1 MRKVLIS
8 ILVILLIVLAY
19 FTIFQGISIGNFEI
33 LSASGI
39 VGLNDELTAKIE
51 EANRKIKNDL
61 QSKRTELS
69 QSVSTLLQNKES
81 YYRVANVSTESEI
94 SKANT
99 QETYDIE
106 YLWLRVGRHAR
117 TEGVNIRMDVMNGTT
132 GDETTKNLSFT
143 VIGQYVAIIDF
154 VSSIEDDSELAFRI
168 ENFNLL
174 PDGTNLKATF
184 DITGIRIKIENTTQ
198 SVSGTNN
205 ETAAEGTATPDGA
218 TNTEATTTGTSS
230 ANTIDTNTT
239 TQGS

>member
-132 GDETTKNLSFT
+132 GDENTKNLSFT

-205 ETAAEGTATPDGA
+205 ETATEGTATPDGA

>member
-132 GDETTKNLSFT
+132 GDENTKSFIHSNWT
-143 VIGQYVAIIDF
+143 ICC
-154 VSSIEDDSELAFRI
+154 
-168 ENFNLL
+168 
-174 PDGTNLKATF
+174 
-184 DITGIRIKIENTTQ
+184 
-198 SVSGTNN
+198 NN
-205 ETAAEGTATPDGA
+205 
-218 TNTEATTTGTSS
+218 
-230 ANTIDTNTT
+230 
-239 TQGS
+239 

>member
-106 YLWLRVGRHAR
+106 YLWLRIGRHAR
-117 TEGVNIRMDVMNGTT
+117 TEGVNIRMNVINGTG
-132 GDETTKNLSFT
+132 GDTITKKLSFT
-143 VIGQYVAIIDF
+143 VVGQYVGIIDF
-154 VSSIEDDSELAFRI
+154 VSALEDDSELAFRI
-168 ENFNLL
+168 DNFNLL
-174 PDGTNLKATF
+174 PDGENLQATF
-184 DITGIRIKIENTTQ
+184 DVVGIRIKNENTTK
-198 SVSGTNN
+198 SLDSTNTDT
-205 ETAAEGTATPDGA
+205 E
-218 TNTEATTTGTSS
+218 NTEATN
-230 ANTIDTNTT
+230 ADNTNTVTT

>member
-1 MRKVLIS
+1 MRKVLII

-33 LSASGI
+33 LSAWGI

-106 YLWLRVGRHAR
+106 YLWLRIGRHAR

-132 GDETTKNLSFT
+132 GDENTKNLSFT

-205 ETAAEGTATPDGA
+205 ETATEGTATPDGA

>member
-1 MRKVLIS
+1 RQLCENSNRGGFAMRKVLIS

-106 YLWLRVGRHAR
+106 YLWLRIGR
-117 TEGVNIRMDVMNGTT
+117 
-132 GDETTKNLSFT
+132 
-143 VIGQYVAIIDF
+143 
-154 VSSIEDDSELAFRI
+154 
-168 ENFNLL
+168 
-174 PDGTNLKATF
+174 
-184 DITGIRIKIENTTQ
+184 
-198 SVSGTNN
+198 
-205 ETAAEGTATPDGA
+205 
-218 TNTEATTTGTSS
+218 
-230 ANTIDTNTT
+230 
-239 TQGS
+239 

>member
-205 ETAAEGTATPDGA
+205 ETATEGTATPDGA

>member
-1 MRKVLIS
+1 MRKILIS
-8 ILVILLIVLAY
+8 VLIVLLLVLAF
-19 FTIFQGISIGNFEI
+19 FTVFQGISIGNFEI

-51 EANRKIKNDL
+51 EANRKINNDL

-132 GDETTKNLSFT
+132 GDENTKNLSFT

>member
-106 YLWLRVGRHAR
+106 YLWLRIGRHAR

-132 GDETTKNLSFT
+132 GDENTKNLSFT

-205 ETAAEGTATPDGA
+205 EAATEGTATPDGA

>member
-69 QSVSTLLQNKES
+69 QSGSTLLQNKES
-81 YYRVANVSTESEI
+81 YYRVANVSTESET

-106 YLWLRVGRHAR
+106 YLWLRIGRHAR

-132 GDETTKNLSFT
+132 GDENTKNLSFT

>member
-69 QSVSTLLQNKES
+69 QCVSTLLQNKES

-106 YLWLRVGRHAR
+106 YLWLRIGRHAR

-132 GDETTKNLSFT
+132 GDENTKNLSFT

-205 ETAAEGTATPDGA
+205 ETATEGTATPDGA